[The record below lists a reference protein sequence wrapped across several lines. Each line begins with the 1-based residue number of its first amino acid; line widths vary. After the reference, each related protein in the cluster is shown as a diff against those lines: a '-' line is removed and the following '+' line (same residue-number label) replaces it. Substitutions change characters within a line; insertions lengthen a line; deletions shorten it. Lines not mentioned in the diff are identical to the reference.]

1 MADPPAQ
8 QHPACC
14 ACKHQRRKCSP
25 GCPLA
30 PYFPADRSGS
40 FRSSH
45 RLFGIK
51 NILRLMAMAGPQ
63 KQDDCMRSIMY
74 EADARVAHPV
84 HGPYTIIH
92 NLRKE
97 DARARA
103 ELQALQEQ
111 LAKHRRAPV
120 QQCMPPQ
127 PLPYVM
133 PPDEHP
139 QPFYGGY
146 APPGAVEIDGDATVG
161 ANVDEE
167 DAVMSMQHDY
177 DDDEGHTL
185 AGAHYGGD
193 VPSSSSYQSSDTSPP
208 RLLNRRH

>member
-30 PYFPADRSGS
+30 PYFPADRPGS

-84 HGPYTIIH
+84 HGPYAIIH
-92 NLRKE
+92 NLE
-97 DARARA
+97 NELARARA
-103 ELQALQEQ
+103 ELQAVQEL

-120 QQCMPPQ
+120 QLWVPPVQ
-127 PLPYVM
+127 EPLQYAI

-167 DAVMSMQHDY
+167 DDVMSME

-193 VPSSSSYQSSDTSPP
+193 VPSSSSYQSSDPSPP